1 MPRLD
6 PVSRKAAPPEV
17 LAAYD
22 AVFGDRDPVAE
33 PGTATGSPGNWWTTM
48 AVVPDILSAFG
59 AQFGLFNSPQRSLPP
74 PLRELAI
81 CRAGFVTG
89 SRFVFSQHSKVARA
103 VGLSPDKVAAV
114 PAWAVSGLFDESER
128 IVLAYVDELLLQHGR
143 VQDATFAA
151 LRDHLSEEAVLEL
164 SVVAATYQLHATL
177 SRALRL
183 EFDDVPEPITEV
195 PGPPGYRDEDLL
207 KLLAG
212 EAADG

>member
-1 MPRLD
+1 
-6 PVSRKAAPPEV
+6 
-17 LAAYD
+17 
-22 AVFGDRDPVAE
+22 
-33 PGTATGSPGNWWTTM
+33 M
-48 AVVPDILSAFG
+48 AVVPDILAAFSG
-59 AQFGLFNSPQRSLPP
+59 QFALFNSPARDLAPA
-74 PLRELAI
+74 LRELAI

-103 VGLSPDKVAAV
+103 VGVSPEQVAAV
-114 PAWAVSGLFDESER
+114 PAWVVSSLFSAPER
-128 IVLAYVDELLLQHGR
+128 SVLAYVDELLLQHGR

-183 EFDDVPEPITEV
+183 EFDDYAEPLTEV

-207 KLLAG
+207 RLLAG
-212 EAADG
+212 E

>member
-1 MPRLD
+1 MPRLG
-6 PVSRKAAPPEV
+6 PVSRKEAPPEV
-17 LAAYD
+17 QAVYE
-22 AVFGDRDPVAE
+22 AVFGERDPVAE

-48 AVVPDILSAFG
+48 AVVPDILAAFSG
-59 AQFGLFNSPQRSLPP
+59 QFALFNSPARDLAPT
-74 PLRELAI
+74 LRELAI

-103 VGLSPDKVAAV
+103 VGLTQEQVEAV
-114 PAWAVSGLFDESER
+114 PAWAVSTVFSSTER
-128 IVLAYVDELLLQHGR
+128 CVLAYVDELLLQHGR

-151 LRDHLSEEAVLEL
+151 LRDQLSEEAVLEL

-183 EFDDVPEPITEV
+183 EFDDYAEPLTEV

-207 KLLAG
+207 RLLAG
-212 EAADG
+212 E